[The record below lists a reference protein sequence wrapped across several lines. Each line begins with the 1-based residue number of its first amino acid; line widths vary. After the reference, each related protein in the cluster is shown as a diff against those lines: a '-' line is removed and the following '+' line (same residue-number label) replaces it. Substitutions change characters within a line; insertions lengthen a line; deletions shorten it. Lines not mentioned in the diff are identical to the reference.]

1 VRRAAALLA
10 VLAVALGGC
19 GLGAGRAPKHVDLV
33 VSEDFGAH
41 ALVQTET
48 PRRGGSDT
56 VMRLLQRNARVSTR
70 YGGGFVQSIDG
81 RAGGRSDGRP
91 VDWFFYVNGVEADR
105 GSTSV
110 KVHDGDHVWWDRH
123 DWGAAMRVPA
133 VVGSFPEPFVHGANG
148 KKLPVRIECGDPRG
162 ADCNRVN
169 DALIKLGLIPGRA
182 QFGAVSGFET
192 LRVLVGTWPQVR
204 VDQGASAIAKG
215 PRASGVYAR
224 VTDGGRTIEALDARG
239 RVRERLGAGTGLVA
253 ATRLSDQQPVWVL
266 TGTDAAGVRAA
277 TEAFGQGES
286 TLSGKFALAISD
298 GRGIPL
304 PVRAP

>member
-1 VRRAAALLA
+1 VRRAAALFG

-19 GLGAGRAPKHVDLV
+19 GLGAGRTAKNVDLV

-41 ALVQTET
+41 PIVQTDQ
-48 PRRGGSDT
+48 PKRGGSDT

-81 RAGGRSDGRP
+81 RSGGRDGGRP
-91 VDWFFYVNGVEADR
+91 VDWFFYVNGIEASR

-110 KVHDGDHVWWDRH
+110 KVHDGDHIWWDRH

-133 VVGSFPEPFVHGANG
+133 VVGAFPEPFVHGANG
-148 KKLPVRIECGDPRG
+148 KKLPVRIECGDPHG

-169 DALIKLGLIPGRA
+169 DALVKLGLIPGRA

-192 LRVLVGTWPQVR
+192 LRVLVGTWPEVR
-204 VDQGASAIAKG
+204 VDKAAAEMEEG
-215 PRASGVYAR
+215 PRSSGVYAR
-224 VTDGGRTIEALDARG
+224 VSGDGRTIEALDARG
-239 RVRERLGAGTGLVA
+239 RVRDRLGAGTGLVA
-253 ATRLSDQQPVWVL
+253 ATRVSDQQPVWVL

-277 TEAFGQGES
+277 TEAFAQGES
-286 TLSGKFALAISD
+286 TLAGKFALAISD
-298 GRGIPL
+298 GRGIAL
-304 PVRAP
+304 PTP